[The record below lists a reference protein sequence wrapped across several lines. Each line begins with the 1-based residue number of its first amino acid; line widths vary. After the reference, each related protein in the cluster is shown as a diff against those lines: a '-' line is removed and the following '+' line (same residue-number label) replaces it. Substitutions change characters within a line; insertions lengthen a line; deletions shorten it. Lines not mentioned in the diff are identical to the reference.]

1 MTSVWALPRSLAATQ
16 GISFDF
22 FSSAY
27 LDVSVRQV
35 LLPYLMYSDTD
46 NETLLSLGSP
56 IRIPPGQS
64 SIQLTEDF
72 RRFTRPSSPVD
83 T

>member
-1 MTSVWALPRSLAATQ
+1 MTSVWALPCSLAATL

-35 LLPYLMYSDTD
+35 LLLHTMYSYADD
-46 NETLLSLGSP
+46 EDLPSPGFP
-56 IRIPPGQS
+56 IRIPSGRR
-64 SIQLTEDF
+64 SIQLTEAF